1 MVKEYTYKLQ
11 GNGKDSWTVTEKDDD
26 GNIINKYMVYEKPD
40 GFAASI
46 EEALEVKKDQ
56 IDKRT
61 QELIFE
67 GFSFAGLHWSL
78 SINAQINWNNLPQL
92 PEIVFPLAIQDVDG
106 NNYNLE
112 YSDRMNFYYTAVNI
126 KNSHLQSGNILKTQ
140 VSQLTNITEILNFQ
154 DPR

>member
-56 IDKRT
+56 IDKRPPIVT
-61 QELIFE
+61 
-67 GFSFAGLHWSL
+67 GK
-78 SINAQINWNNLPQL
+78 QIGRAH
-92 PEIVFPLAIQDVDG
+92 V
-106 NNYNLE
+106 
-112 YSDRMNFYYTAVNI
+112 
-126 KNSHLQSGNILKTQ
+126 
-140 VSQLTNITEILNFQ
+140 
-154 DPR
+154 